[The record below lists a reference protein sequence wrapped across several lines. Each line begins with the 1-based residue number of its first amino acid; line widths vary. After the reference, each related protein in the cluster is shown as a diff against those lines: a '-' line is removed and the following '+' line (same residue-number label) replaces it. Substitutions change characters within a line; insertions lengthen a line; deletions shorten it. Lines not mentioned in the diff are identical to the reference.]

1 MPSFHICLRDKCTLL
16 RWSALSCMQES
27 PKRNCLHSPRHWE
40 VSVIPPLGHPPTPT
54 ALFHPSALFQPNP
67 HSPGPAVRT
76 PRAGQ
81 RKCLEH
87 SARTGASHCVSGAVK
102 EGVANNEQA
111 RSLQVRQHQKLE
123 QANLVLPRQS
133 CSSTL
138 GHT

>member
-1 MPSFHICLRDKCTLL
+1 MPSFHICLRDKCTLFGGL
-16 RWSALSCMQES
+16 HYLACKRA
-27 PKRNCLHSPRHWE
+27 PKEP
-40 VSVIPPLGHPPTPT
+40 VSTSLPGGFCDPSTWPSTDPT

-102 EGVANNEQA
+102 EGAANNEQA